1 MQQKDRRRRRWL
13 PQSRRRQAEER
24 DQRVHA
30 NRSKVVHWAYVMEN
44 VVSLPMFRVG
54 DPRPCTHPYLDLP
67 TDASYLD
74 APFYSWVITQR
85 SDTSTV
91 RTLYARWVFARDDT
105 LARVVVIA
113 ETSELEPR
121 AADVL
126 TYAAEAAQMDGWRE
140 EDSRNL
146 LGWLRD
152 AVVAHPD
159 SEASNAKGRFG
170 RTLIL
175 FERVY
180 RDTGTV
186 LNQMS
191 LEPTDHSLRGRPLDA
206 DGREL

>member
-1 MQQKDRRRRRWL
+1 MHEDRGRRRWL

-24 DQRVHA
+24 DERVNV
-30 NRSKVVHWAYVMEN
+30 NRSRVVHWAFVMEN
-44 VVSLPMFRVG
+44 RVSIRMFRVR
-54 DPRPCTHPYLDLP
+54 DPRPCTHPYLNLP

-74 APFYSWVITQR
+74 APFYSWVLAER
-85 SDTSTV
+85 SETSAV
-91 RTLYARWVFARDDT
+91 RMLGARWIFARDDT
-105 LARVVVIA
+105 LARVAVIA
-113 ETSELEPR
+113 ETPDLEPR

-126 TYAAEAAQMDGWRE
+126 TYAAEAAQMDGWTE
-140 EDSRNL
+140 EDTRDL

-175 FERVY
+175 FERVR

-206 DGREL
+206 EGREL